1 MSQCP
6 YCGKPAIERG
16 FCTFC
21 NHSSNERSNAQLLYD
36 ALIRDLTELSMNPDC
51 RNLWYDRAESLKS
64 LDKRLYH
71 NVLMLA
77 KEYNEEIRER
87 DKKIAYMDNIDRELR
102 RKFGTTALR
111 EMSFFEFCKA
121 YDYTEREIAKKVYIV
136 KNNKIL

>member
-1 MSQCP
+1 MHQCP
-6 YCGKPAIERG
+6 YCGRPTVTDG
-16 FCTFC
+16 FCVFC
-21 NHSSNERSNAQLLYD
+21 NRSSNERSNAQLLYD
-36 ALIRDLTELSMNPDC
+36 ALIRDLEELNFPDW
-51 RNLWYDRAESLKS
+51 RNHWYHRAESLKS